1 MFPSATGVPGSLHPM
16 EERMT
21 SKPDSMEAL
30 KIMADYLR
38 NIEKHEDTSV
48 YFRCAAMCAGLSAIV
63 YELRSLREAVS
74 RIPV

>member
-1 MFPSATGVPGSLHPM
+1 MS
-16 EERMT
+16 

-38 NIEKHEDTSV
+38 TIEKHEDQSV

-63 YELRSLREAVS
+63 YELRSLKEALAA
-74 RIPV
+74 RNG

>member
-1 MFPSATGVPGSLHPM
+1 MS
-16 EERMT
+16 

-38 NIEKHEDTSV
+38 TIEKHEDQSV

-63 YELRSLREAVS
+63 YELRSLKEALAA
-74 RIPV
+74 RKG